1 MPAYKRRISGVC
13 LPRLGQISGVCH
25 FRGAKGANFQHSSI
39 ADAFKRLETETST
52 ASVCRRAACAAT
64 WVKLFSASM
73 KRCKV
78 SLQVGVAFEDGVRN
92 KFSSVEHL
100 QSCQLQSPNSFSSID
115 NRNLNSFPCKLN
127 LFTNK

>member
-1 MPAYKRRISGVC
+1 
-13 LPRLGQISGVCH
+13 
-25 FRGAKGANFQHSSI
+25 
-39 ADAFKRLETETST
+39 
-52 ASVCRRAACAAT
+52 
-64 WVKLFSASM
+64 M

-115 NRNLNSFPCKLN
+115 NRNLNSFPYKLN
-127 LFTNK
+127 LFTKLVYKQIGAALQSVK